1 LKLSQPTR
9 IFLALLIGLAA
20 GIAAAWSGGSW
31 VERSAAIAEPIGGMW
46 LNALQM
52 TIVPLVISLIVTGI
66 AGAAEAAR
74 ASRLAARSLILF
86 AALLLASSIAAAL
99 LTPLLLNLFPL
110 PLESAASLRDA
121 LTGTEAPGAAPSFAD
136 FLRSIVPTNPIAAAS
151 NTAVLPL
158 IVFVLVFAFAM
169 TRLPNAPRATLV
181 GFFQAIAD
189 TMLIV
194 INWVLWI
201 GPVGV
206 LALAYVVGARAGGPA
221 FHALAHYVL
230 IVTAVGTVIWLA
242 AWPLA
247 LFGARIGPLRFTRAV
262 MSSQAL
268 AFSTQSSLACLPAML
283 RASGKL
289 GVPVGASGIVLPMA
303 VAVFRATGPA
313 MNLAVAIYIAYW
325 FGFTLTP
332 MQLTLGVL
340 AAATT
345 TIGAAGI
352 PGQATFFASIAPICI
367 AMGLPIEP
375 LALLIAVETLPDLM
389 RTLGNVSM
397 DVAATA
403 TIAHRSGFDSA
414 DADTEEDVLLKEG
427 A

>member
-9 IFLALLIGLAA
+9 ILLALVIGLGS
-20 GIAAAWSGGSW
+20 GIAAAWGGALW
-31 VERSAAIAEPIGGMW
+31 VEQSVAIAEPIGGLW

-52 TIVPLVISLIVTGI
+52 TIVPLVISLIITGI

-86 AALLLASSIAAAL
+86 AGLLLASSIAAAL
-99 LTPLLLNLFPL
+99 LTPLFLNLFPL
-110 PLESAASLRDA
+110 PAESAASLRDA
-121 LTGTEAPGAAPSFAD
+121 LIGTTPPGPAPGFGD
-136 FLRSIVPTNPIAAAS
+136 FLRSIVPTNPIEAAS
-151 NTAVLPL
+151 KSAVLPL
-158 IVFVLVFAFAM
+158 IVFVLIFAFAM
-169 TRLPNAPRATLV
+169 TRLPETPRATLV
-181 GFFQAIAD
+181 GFFRAIAD

-201 GPVGV
+201 GPIGV
-206 LALAYVVGARAGGPA
+206 FALAYVVGARAGGPA
-221 FHALAHYVL
+221 FQALFHYVL
-230 IVTAVGTVIWLA
+230 IVSAVGTVIWLA

-247 LFGARIGPLRFTRAV
+247 LAGAGIGPLRFTRAV
-262 MSSQAL
+262 ASSQAL

-283 RASGKL
+283 RATAKL

-325 FGFTLTP
+325 FGITLTP
-332 MQLTLGVL
+332 LQLTLGVL

-352 PGQATFFASIAPICI
+352 PGQATFFASIAPICL

-397 DVAATA
+397 DVAATTVA
-403 TIAHRSGFDSA
+403 ARGAGFDEG
-414 DADTEEDVLLKEG
+414 DTGTSEDQLLKEG

>member
-1 LKLSQPTR
+1 MRLTQPTR
-9 IFLALLIGLAA
+9 IFLALLVGLAA
-20 GIAAAWSGGSW
+20 GIAASWSSASW
-31 VERSAAIAEPIGGMW
+31 VESSAAIAEPIGAMW

-52 TIVPLVISLIVTGI
+52 TIVPLVIALIVTGI

-86 AALLLASSIAAAL
+86 ASLLLASSIAAAL
-99 LTPLLLNLFPL
+99 LTPLLLNQFPL
-110 PLESAASLRDA
+110 PVESAASLRDA
-121 LTGTEAPGAAPSFAD
+121 LVGAEAPGTAPSFAD

-158 IVFVLVFAFAM
+158 IVFVLIFAFAM
-169 TRLPNAPRATLV
+169 TRLPQAPRATLV

-230 IVTAVGTVIWLA
+230 IVSAVGAVIWLA

-247 LFGARIGPLRFTRAV
+247 LVGARIGPLRFTRAV
-262 MSSQAL
+262 MASQAL

-283 RASGKL
+283 RAAHKL

-325 FGFTLTP
+325 FGITLTP
-332 MQLTLGVL
+332 MQLMLGVL

-367 AMGLPIEP
+367 AMGVPIEP
-375 LALLIAVETLPDLM
+375 LALLIAVETLPDLV
-389 RTLGNVSM
+389 RTLGNVSN

-403 TIAHRSGFDSA
+403 TIAHRSGFEA
-414 DADTEEDVLLKEG
+414 DEAETAEDRLLEEG

>member
-1 LKLSQPTR
+1 MKLSQPTR

-20 GIAAAWSGGSW
+20 GIAAAWSGASW

-121 LTGTEAPGAAPSFAD
+121 LTGTDAPGAAPSFAD

-169 TRLPNAPRATLV
+169 TRLPEAPRATLV

-247 LFGARIGPLRFTRAV
+247 LFGARIGPMRFTRAV
-262 MSSQAL
+262 TSSQAL

-403 TIAHRSGFDSA
+403 TIAHRSGFDSV